1 MIVLEG
7 VGRSYG
13 GVAAVR
19 DVSLAVEPGECLVL
33 VGGSGSGKSTTL
45 RMINRLVEPDTGRV
59 LFEGRDVRD
68 TDAPALRRRIGYVIQ
83 QAGLFPHW
91 DVGRNVATVPALL
104 GWDAARVSSRVD
116 ELLDLLGLPPDRF
129 RHRSTR
135 ELSGGQAQRV
145 GIARALAADPPVLL
159 MDEPFSALD
168 PATRRLLQAELVR
181 LRAATGKTIV
191 FVTHDI
197 DEAVTLGTR
206 IGVMREGALV
216 QLATPA
222 ALLTH
227 PADAGVRDL
236 LGGERAGERL
246 LDALRVAD
254 RAQPGAAPVDAPA
267 IAPDATLRH
276 ALARMIASGSD
287 VLRVDAGQAGGDAP
301 MRLAIGDLL
310 VRS

>member
-1 MIVLEG
+1 MSTIVLEG
-7 VGRSYG
+7 VGRSYA

-19 DVSLAVEPGECLVL
+19 DVSFAVEPGECLVL

-45 RMINRLVEPDTGRV
+45 RMINRLVEPDTGRI
-59 LFEGRDVRD
+59 LFEGEDVRAL
-68 TDAPALRRRIGYVIQ
+68 DAPVLRRRIGYVIQ

-91 DVGRNVATVPALL
+91 SVGRNVATVPALL
-104 GWDAARVSSRVD
+104 GWDRARIARRVD
-116 ELLDLLGLPPDRF
+116 ELLALLGLPPDRF
-129 RHRSTR
+129 RDRSTR

-168 PATRRLLQAELVR
+168 PATRRLLQSELVR

-206 IGVMREGALV
+206 IAVMRDGALV
-216 QLATPA
+216 QLTTPA
-222 ALLTH
+222 DLLGH

-246 LDALRVAD
+246 LDAVRVAQ
-254 RAQPGAAPVDAPA
+254 RARPGAAPAAADA
-267 IAPDATLRH
+267 IAPDATLRD
-276 ALARMIASGSD
+276 ALARMIASGAT
-287 VLRVDAGQAGGDAP
+287 VLAVEGDAP
-301 MRLAIGDLL
+301 RHLAIADL
-310 VRS
+310 VRPDAT

>member
-1 MIVLEG
+1 MSAIVLEG
-7 VGRSYG
+7 VGRSYA
-13 GVAAVR
+13 GVPAVR

-59 LFEGRDVRD
+59 LFEGEDVRML
-68 TDAPALRRRIGYVIQ
+68 DAPVLRRRIGYVIQ

-104 GWDAARVSSRVD
+104 GWDRARIARRVD
-116 ELLDLLGLPPDRF
+116 ELLDLLGLPPERF
-129 RHRSTR
+129 RHRSVR

-168 PATRRLLQAELVR
+168 PATRRLLQGELVR

-206 IGVMREGALV
+206 IGVMREAALV
-216 QLATPA
+216 QLTTPA
-222 ALLTH
+222 ELLAH

-236 LGGERAGERL
+236 LGGERAGEKL
-246 LDALRVAD
+246 LDAIRVD
-254 RAQPGAAPVDAPA
+254 QRARPGAAPAPA
-267 IAPDATLRH
+267 EAIAADATLRQ
-276 ALARMIASGSD
+276 ALARMIASGVP
-287 VLRVDAGQAGGDAP
+287 VLRVEGGEPRQIAVAD
-301 MRLAIGDLL
+301 L
-310 VRS
+310 VRGDGA